1 MYKAKHL
8 LFLALALALLV
19 SSTEL
24 RAEESQLPFKVGDG
38 ITFSIK
44 LFVDGNPINVPTS
57 LNVKG
62 EQIHLVV
69 KEIKGKWVYDGW
81 NWFNSDL
88 FYKVS
93 IMKSFNSNQQ

>member
-1 MYKAKHL
+1 MKLIAKHL
-8 LFLALALALLV
+8 PLLALVLLV

-24 RAEESQLPFKVGDG
+24 RAEELPFKVGDR

-44 LFVDGNPINVPTS
+44 VFVDVKPPSVGNGY
-57 LNVKG
+57 NVKG
-62 EQIHLVV
+62 EEVVIEV

-93 IMKSFNSNQQ
+93 IMKVFNSSQQ